1 MLLRGSQAMKFID
14 IIFLVITYVPRT
26 SFIVYLSSTVGADLL
41 PSPLLDEEDPDF
53 PDLPPSA
60 PFLPNNGMFNYNWLV
75 LLKLE
80 T

>member
-1 MLLRGSQAMKFID
+1 MLLRGLSQAMKFID
-14 IIFLVITYVPRT
+14 IIFWVITYVPRT

-41 PSPLLDEEDPDF
+41 PSPSLDEEDPD
-53 PDLPPSA
+53 LPPLAS
-60 PFLPNNGMFNYNWLV
+60 FSPNNGMFNYKWVV